1 MHVITG
7 RRKITPA
14 INQSMLASN
23 TWNEE
28 TAVTKIRAMAAFNS
42 ATHLLKLNAQSIELM
57 NKLMSFSRA
66 QDWSGE
72 SRPLVWPSNE
82 TLVLE
87 CSFELSALR
96 RNLRR
101 LAELGL
107 ISFKDSPMG
116 RRCGERD
123 ASGSIVLGHTFGIDL
138 SPLGILTPALE
149 GMVAEDKARVA
160 QTRVLGRRFTCL
172 RKSIASIV
180 ETAIASGVAGPWDEC
195 GSALDAIIVTRSRDL
210 EALRQQCQDL
220 ETLLER
226 VQTAYRYAPSPAFE
240 TIDCS
245 AQEDGF
251 RGSKV
256 TPEGPTS
263 GTSIENTIEN
273 SDSHLYSDRCSTSAE
288 LVELLGAGHA
298 GAAGSG
304 KEPGTNAQDMEIAG
318 IAVKTVDPKTLVML
332 CPNFRELVWA
342 PNGFKWSAIIETVA
356 KIVKPHLEIPDPTWK
371 AACRVLGRE
380 RAAVAAALIYE
391 KTEAGLIDCPGAYL
405 NGMIT
410 RAEQGR
416 LALSSSLF
424 HWSHNRKR
432 SCVDL
437 RGDWT

>member
-23 TWNEE
+23 AWGEE
-28 TAVTKIRAMAAFNS
+28 TAVSKKRAMAAFNS
-42 ATHLLKLNAQSIELM
+42 ATHLLKLNAQAIELM

-72 SRPLVWPSNE
+72 TRPLVWPSNE

-138 SPLGILTPALE
+138 SPLGILTPTLE
-149 GMVAEDKARVA
+149 GMVAEDKRRVA
-160 QTRVLGRRFTCL
+160 EIRMLGRRFTCL
-172 RKSIASIV
+172 RKTVAGII
-180 ETAIASGVAGPWDEC
+180 ETAIDFGVDGPWHEC
-195 GSALDAIIVTRSRDL
+195 AIALEAIIASRSRDL
-210 EALRQQCQDL
+210 DRLRQQCRDL
-220 ETLLER
+220 EALLER
-226 VQTAYRYAPSPAFE
+226 VQTAYRYAPSPAFG
-240 TIDCS
+240 TTDCS
-245 AQEDGF
+245 VQEDEIIA
-251 RGSKV
+251 SEV

-263 GTSIENTIEN
+263 GTSTENTTEN
-273 SDSHLYSDRCSTSAE
+273 SDTHLCNDRCSFSAE
-288 LVELLGAGHA
+288 RFEMLSAGHT
-298 GAAGSG
+298 GEMGYG
-304 KEPGTNAQDMEIAG
+304 KEPDPSERDMEIAEF
-318 IAVKTVDPKTLVML
+318 AVKTVDPRTLVML

-342 PNGFKWSAIIETVA
+342 PDGFKWSAIVETVA
-356 KIVKPHLEIPDPTWK
+356 KVVIPHLEIPNSTWK
-371 AACRVLGRE
+371 FACQVLGRE
-380 RAAVAAALIYE
+380 RAAVTAALIYE
-391 KTEAGLIDCPGAYL
+391 KAEAGAIDCPGAYL

-410 RAEQGR
+410 RAQQGN
-416 LALSSSLF
+416 LVLSRSLLN
-424 HWSHNRKR
+424 WSGGRKR
-432 SCVDL
+432 AGFDL
-437 RGDWT
+437 RGDRA